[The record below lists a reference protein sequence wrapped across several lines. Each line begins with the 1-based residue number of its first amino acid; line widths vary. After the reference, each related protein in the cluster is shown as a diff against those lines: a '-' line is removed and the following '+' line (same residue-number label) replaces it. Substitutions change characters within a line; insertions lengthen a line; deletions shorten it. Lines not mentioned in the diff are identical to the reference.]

1 MKLPKNWKK
10 ILSMAL
16 FIVLVGLLGLYV
28 YRHWDEMRD
37 LLTLDGRTVTLLILF
52 ALLQMLAALLCAG
65 LLNGQWPLLLWA
77 VLAAGILCVAVFL
90 WLALRLE
97 DHQPAFVQ
105 KHKLLRDVIT
115 GFNALLRSR
124 KMLRQLLLCL
134 IVNNVFQILLYMEC
148 FRAVGTPVPF
158 HQVLLYN
165 SLSWLSTVLSIVPG
179 NIGLKEAVLGVA
191 ASQMG
196 ALFQSGVA
204 ASLMQRVAVMIVYLV
219 MGLAFA
225 WPVWRR
231 YTRGKKEELSHE

>member
-37 LLTLDGRTVTLLILF
+37 LLTLDGRTVTLLILFALCGCVMNCVYHRILLSVYGVPLDVVDWMGVVFVANAVAYVLPMRADLIFSATYYKRAKGLAYVKSVSMAAGNVVFGVMF

-124 KMLRQLLLCL
+124 KMLRRLLLPHREQRIPNSAVHGVL
-134 IVNNVFQILLYMEC
+134 PGGGHA
-148 FRAVGTPVPF
+148 RAVPSG
-158 HQVLLYN
+158 
-165 SLSWLSTVLSIVPG
+165 
-179 NIGLKEAVLGVA
+179 AVV
-191 ASQMG
+191 
-196 ALFQSGVA
+196 
-204 ASLMQRVAVMIVYLV
+204 
-219 MGLAFA
+219 
-225 WPVWRR
+225 
-231 YTRGKKEELSHE
+231 

>member
-1 MKLPKNWKK
+1 
-10 ILSMAL
+10 
-16 FIVLVGLLGLYV
+16 
-28 YRHWDEMRD
+28 
-37 LLTLDGRTVTLLILF
+37 
-52 ALLQMLAALLCAG
+52 
-65 LLNGQWPLLLWA
+65 
-77 VLAAGILCVAVFL
+77 
-90 WLALRLE
+90 
-97 DHQPAFVQ
+97 
-105 KHKLLRDVIT
+105 
-115 GFNALLRSR
+115 
-124 KMLRQLLLCL
+124 
-134 IVNNVFQILLYMEC
+134 MEC